1 MHQCRYG
8 YKNAADLEGVVAVY
22 AKAGIPF
29 EVMWTDID
37 YMDGYKDFT
46 LDQNQLPVGPNAKI
60 VDTLQSSPKWLEI
73 CAHLGSWYVLLDMQL
88 FSSAVLVHADNKI
101 FHSNSQS
108 EMELKI
114 LVSIPKIVD
123 ISIP

>member
-1 MHQCRYG
+1 M
-8 YKNAADLEGVVAVY
+8 ADLEGVVAGY
-22 AKAGIPF
+22 AKAGIPL

-60 VDTLQSSPKWLEI
+60 VDTLQSSPKWSEI
-73 CAHLGSWYVLLDMQL
+73 CAYLGSWYVLLDMQL
-88 FSSAVLVHADNKI
+88 FSSIVLVHANTKI
-101 FHSNSQS
+101 FHSNSPS

-114 LVSIPKIVD
+114 LVSISKIVD

>member
-1 MHQCRYG
+1 MVTRTW
-8 YKNAADLEGVVAVY
+8 LTFEGVVAGY
-22 AKAGIPF
+22 AKAGIPL
-29 EVMWTDID
+29 EVMRTHID
-37 YMDGYKDFT
+37 YMNGYKDFT

-60 VDTLQSSPKWLEI
+60 VDTVQSSPKWLEI

-88 FSSAVLVHADNKI
+88 FSSAALVRADTKI
-101 FHSNSQS
+101 FNCNSQS
-108 EMELKI
+108 EVELKI